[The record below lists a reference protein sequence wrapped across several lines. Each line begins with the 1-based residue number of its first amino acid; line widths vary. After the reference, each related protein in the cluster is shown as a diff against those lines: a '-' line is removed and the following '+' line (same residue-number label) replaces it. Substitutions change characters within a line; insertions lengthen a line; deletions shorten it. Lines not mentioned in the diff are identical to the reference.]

1 MNTTQPKQASATTG
15 RMRWTRRAG
24 PLAAAVLAI
33 GLIAGCGGGSS
44 SSGTTAQNRSA
55 SSKAGQGV
63 RFAQCMRAHGVTN
76 FPDPTSSGAIT
87 FSKTAAESPQFQTA
101 QQACRSLAPVGS
113 QSGGSVSPEMQ
124 AQALRFAHCVRSHGV
139 PDFPDP
145 SFTGGGVGIAIPPS
159 LHNSPA
165 LSAARQA
172 CSSLTPAGGG
182 S

>member
-1 MNTTQPKQASATTG
+1 MTTTQANEASTTG

-24 PLAAAVLAI
+24 PLAAAALAL
-33 GLIAGCGGGSS
+33 GLIAGCGGGYSS
-44 SSGTTAQNRSA
+44 TTAQHGTA
-55 SSKAGQGV
+55 SSQAGQGV

-113 QSGGSVSPEMQ
+113 QSGGSVSPQAQ

-145 SFTGGGVGIAIPPS
+145 SFTSGHVGIAVPPS
-159 LHNSPA
+159 LSNSPA

-172 CSSLTPAGGG
+172 CSSLTPAGG
-182 S
+182 SS